1 MKAIQHL
8 PVTNLPVRAIPQ
20 QQASSGDQHLLF
32 HRIYQQIDVYG
43 KNNGLTDVLPAFPE
57 QLMSRNGELEQPL
70 EPYRGQ
76 PALSVGSFTPVTMH
90 LGKASYSDFAWSDI
104 GRTFSAQMSLQGP
117 DSVRADA
124 VSQYQVTPEVTELAD
139 GRNERL
145 RAVSDI
151 SSQTILPGNSS
162 KQLSQARL
170 RSSGSESL
178 SIDRTLFTGDSKT
191 LNGIHGQGAAL
202 TNDAFSQTEQPQGI
216 VAKAADPFLPEVHPL
231 IDQEK
236 IREQLRFNLIPPSEA
251 ESIHGNQVS
260 HGGKLNVPAS
270 VEANAGNMQQKA
282 IANSHREVIFPQP
295 LSPQRLGTELIQMLR
310 KGETGLEIRL
320 DPPELGRLSL
330 SVSLDAESL
339 ALQVTA
345 SSTTTR
351 DLLLNQS
358 ERLRQ
363 VLAEHNVDLSELSVD
378 VHSGQGGQAGRHQV
392 ANMAASETLLQA
404 DWGRDNVEYLSG
416 AQLFRSGGGRL
427 LDHFV

>member
-1 MKAIQHL
+1 MEAIQHL
-8 PVTNLPVRAIPQ
+8 PVTNLPVPAMPQ
-20 QQASSGDQHLLF
+20 QQAPSGDQHFLF
-32 HRIYQQIDVYG
+32 HRIYQEIDASG
-43 KNNGLTDVLPAFPE
+43 NNNGLTDVLPAFPE

-70 EPYRGQ
+70 EPYGGQ
-76 PALSVGSFTPVTMH
+76 PALSAGSFTPAIMH
-90 LGKASYSDFAWSDI
+90 LGKASYSDLASSDI
-104 GRTFSAQMSLQGP
+104 GRAFSTQMSLQGA
-117 DSVRADA
+117 DSVRAGA
-124 VSQYQVTPEVTELAD
+124 VSQYQVSPEVAELAD

-145 RAVSDI
+145 RTVSDI
-151 SSQTILPGNSS
+151 SNQTMLPGNSS
-162 KQLSQARL
+162 KQLSQAQL

-191 LNGIHGQGAAL
+191 LNGIHGQGTAL
-202 TNDAFSQTEQPQGI
+202 PTDAFSQTEQPQGI
-216 VAKAADPFLPEVHPL
+216 VTKAADPFLPEVHPF
-231 IDQEK
+231 IDQVK
-236 IREQLRFNLIPPSEA
+236 IREQVRFNLTPLSEA
-251 ESIHGNQVS
+251 EPIHGNQVS
-260 HGGKLNVPAS
+260 QGGKLHVPAS
-270 VEANAGNMQQKA
+270 VEANTETLQQKA
-282 IANSHREVIFPQP
+282 IANSHREVIFPQS

-339 ALQVTA
+339 SLQVTA
-345 SSTTTR
+345 SSATTR

-378 VHSGQGGQAGRHQV
+378 VHSGRGGQAGRHQA

-404 DWGRDNVEYLSG
+404 DWGSDNVEYLSG